1 MYFRYIQVIR
11 PVQYGELMSKI
22 KQYYGLDLCM
32 NLSNGEF
39 FVPLNNQADLNMAID
54 MVDRS
59 PHMRSLRVFLVRPA
73 DASSPTSPPPQ
84 SLRLFDNQSTVST
97 IHLCKTQRLSLGTSS
112 LADLAGLRG
121 RPPPAQFSLLL
132 CSFWKNNQVPSH
144 RLELAPTRLGK
155 SWTHHLIH

>member
-1 MYFRYIQVIR
+1 MNFRYIQVTR

-84 SLRLFDNQSTVST
+84 SLRLFDNQSTVSS
-97 IHLCKTQRLSLGTSS
+97 IHLYKTQRLALEPSS
-112 LADLAGLRG
+112 LAGLG
-121 RPPPAQFSLLL
+121 GTGDRPPTPLLNFIVMQFLEIYGRIIGAPA
-132 CSFWKNNQVPSH
+132 
-144 RLELAPTRLGK
+144 RLSTSCVR
-155 SWTHHLIH
+155 H

>member
-1 MYFRYIQVIR
+1 MGTFNVVTSCVEILVEFTLAFFRYIQVIR

-39 FVPLNNQADLNMAID
+39 FVPLNNQAELNMAID

-59 PHMRSLRVFLVRPA
+59 AHMRSLRVFLVRPA

-84 SLRLFDNQSTVST
+84 SLRLFDNQSNVST
-97 IHLCKTQRLSLGTSS
+97 VHLHKILSLKTVVDWNLSVVKFIAARPWTSS
-112 LADLAGLRG
+112 TQG
-121 RPPPAQFSLLL
+121 P
-132 CSFWKNNQVPSH
+132 
-144 RLELAPTRLGK
+144 
-155 SWTHHLIH
+155 

>member
-1 MYFRYIQVIR
+1 
-11 PVQYGELMSKI
+11 MSKI

-39 FVPLNNQADLNMAID
+39 FVPLNNQAELNMAID

-59 PHMRSLRVFLVRPA
+59 AHMRSLRVFLVRPA

-97 IHLCKTQRLSLGTSS
+97 VHLHKILSLKTLYSIGPQRPWTWPFFHPGTK
-112 LADLAGLRG
+112 GLNR
-121 RPPPAQFSLLL
+121 
-132 CSFWKNNQVPSH
+132 KTH
-144 RLELAPTRLGK
+144 RY
-155 SWTHHLIH
+155 IIM